1 MSLASGDLSGH
12 PKGQIE
18 ALDSKVTVERI
29 IIWST

>member
-1 MSLASGDLSGH
+1 MSLASGDLGH

-18 ALDSKVTVERI
+18 ALDSKVMFER